1 MSASFNAETELTTE
15 LERALTDRAAPSRSD
30 HQELAELIALAR
42 ALELSAADVVRPSDA
57 FRHRARRQL
66 LAHMATSPVPA
77 HVRISRAAVEARQRI
92 GIWLGRFA
100 AGAAALAMAGT
111 ATAVASAS
119 ALPGDLLY
127 PVKEVSEAVAVQAAP
142 SEAARQQV
150 LLRQADAR
158 LDETT
163 RLLQQARGDDAAV
176 AAERLRQT
184 LQTLEAGADANE
196 TVWPGLERA
205 ESRLSALLQTAP
217 ASAEPG
223 LERALESARRG
234 ISRRDRSAT
243 VSSSPA
249 PAQLSQQVVATP
261 TTEPPAKPPA
271 VSEKAA
277 TVASGHGA
285 DLPATD
291 QRGSTVAT
299 EHRADA
305 TDADDA
311 APRGGPHESNGGARE
326 SNGGAR
332 ESNGG
337 EPQRS
342 APTPATQPGVRQA
355 DPLGRGANVSRAR
368 NGR

>member
-42 ALELSAADVVRPSDA
+42 ALELSAGDVRPSDA

-66 LAHMATSPVPA
+66 LAHMATSPVAA

-176 AAERLRQT
+176 ATERLRQT

-223 LERALESARRG
+223 LGRALESARRG
-234 ISRRDRSAT
+234 ISRGVRAAT
-243 VSSSPA
+243 VSSSPP

-277 TVASGHGA
+277 MVASGHGA

-311 APRGGPHESNGGARE
+311 PPRGGPHESDGGAPE
-326 SNGGAR
+326 SNV
-332 ESNGG
+332 G
-337 EPQRS
+337 EPHRS
-342 APTPATQPGVRQA
+342 APTPATQPGVRQPE
-355 DPLGRGANVSRAR
+355 PLGRGANVSRAR